1 MIGTMINDWHDFLT
15 NNGAEF
21 SESTPHRIETY
32 GNPKREQHLVLNG
45 NSLCDLT
52 HYGLIAAKGEEA
64 ESFLQNQLTN
74 DIRLL
79 DAEHSQL
86 NAYCTAKGRMMAIMR
101 VFKRDDQYYLRLPQ
115 ELMENTLERLR
126 MFVMMS
132 KVTLDDVSN
141 ELVRF
146 GFAGN
151 EAEQELSSIISKVPD
166 KVDQVQHDQGISIIR
181 LPGTIPRFEIYADLK
196 TAQTLWDKLNV
207 RATPVGAPAWELLEI
222 LSGTPEVYSSTVE
235 AFVPQMVNLQL
246 LDGVS
251 LKKGCYPGQEIIAR
265 MHYLGKLKRR
275 MYRLQIPV
283 DVLPDPGTEILTPDH
298 NEPIGHIVS
307 AASNPNGGSE
317 ALAVLVINFAEDAA
331 TLKLGNP
338 EGEEAT
344 ITELP
349 YSFEAA

>member
-1 MIGTMINDWHDFLT
+1 MIGTMIKEWHDFLT
-15 NNGAEF
+15 NNGAEL
-21 SESTPHRIETY
+21 SESTPHRIETF

-52 HYGLIAAKGEEA
+52 HYGLIKAEGEEA

-74 DIRLL
+74 DIRLI
-79 DAEHSQL
+79 DSEHSQL
-86 NAYCTAKGRMMAIMR
+86 NAYCTAKGRMMSIMR

-126 MFVMMS
+126 MFIMMT
-132 KVTLDDVSN
+132 KVTLDDVSD

-166 KVDQVQHDQGISIIR
+166 EVDQVQHDQGISVIR
-181 LPGTIPRFEIYADLK
+181 LPGIIPRFEIYAELE
-196 TAQTLWDKLNV
+196 TAKSLWDKLNV
-207 RATPVGAPAWELLEI
+207 RGTPVGAPAWELLEI
-222 LSGTPEVYSSTVE
+222 LSGTPEVYLDTVE

-251 LKKGCYPGQEIIAR
+251 LKKGCFPGQEIIAR

-275 MYRLQIPV
+275 MYRLQITA
-283 DVLPDPGTEILTPDH
+283 DVLPDSGTEIFTPEH

-307 AASNPNGGSE
+307 AATNPNGGSE
-317 ALAVLVINFAEDAA
+317 ALAVLVISFAEDNAA
-331 TLKLGNP
+331 LRLGNP
-338 EGEEAT
+338 DGEEASINT
-344 ITELP
+344 LP